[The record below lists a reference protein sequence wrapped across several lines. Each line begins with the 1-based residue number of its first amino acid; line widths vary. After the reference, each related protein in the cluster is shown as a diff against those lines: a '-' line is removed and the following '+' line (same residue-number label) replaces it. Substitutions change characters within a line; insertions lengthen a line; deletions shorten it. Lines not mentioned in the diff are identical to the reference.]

1 MNDVHTFHSVGTPHT
16 PTVGSNKKMKDQ
28 LKRYLEKYVN
38 FTHLEVDEI
47 YEKLTVKKFRKK
59 EFLLSEGEICK
70 NYYFIINGLT
80 RSFYID
86 EKGNEKIT
94 QFALENWWVTS
105 LESFIKNTPSYL
117 SIQAVEETT
126 ALMLHKEVLAKLY
139 ISNPKLERLFRMITE
154 NMLISFQRK
163 NDIYLQMSS
172 KERYKDLIK
181 HFPGFA
187 QRVPQ
192 YMIASYLEITP
203 EYLSQLRKK

>member
-1 MNDVHTFHSVGTPHT
+1 
-16 PTVGSNKKMKDQ
+16 MKNQ
-28 LKRYLEKYVN
+28 LKRYFEKYVN
-38 FTHLEVDEI
+38 LTHLELDEI
-47 YEKLTVKKFRKK
+47 YEKLIVKEYRKK
-59 EFLLSEGEICK
+59 EILFSEGEICK

-86 EKGNEKIT
+86 EKGNEKIA

-105 LESFIKNTPSYL
+105 LESFIKSTPSYL
-117 SIQAVEETT
+117 SIQAVEQTT
-126 ALMLHKEVLAKLY
+126 VLILQKEILLKLY
-139 ISNPKLERLFRMITE
+139 ISIPKLERFFRMITE

-172 KERYKDLIK
+172 KERYIHLIN